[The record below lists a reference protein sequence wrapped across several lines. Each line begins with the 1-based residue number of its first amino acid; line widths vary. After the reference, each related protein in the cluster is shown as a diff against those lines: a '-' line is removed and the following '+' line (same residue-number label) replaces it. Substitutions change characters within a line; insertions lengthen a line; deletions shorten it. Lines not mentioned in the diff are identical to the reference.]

1 MHTPNQSDSQRVFC
15 ASKSTA
21 SSQSMTVTLLVAG
34 LLVSSAVPAYAQLPP
49 VNMGK
54 FIHQPGDNQYSSQT
68 QQARHG
74 APGAGAPVIQQPMV
88 QMRPMARTQPK
99 ADISLDPVV
108 CDEPVP
114 KSNFPPLPDRLDLPG
129 MIASTSGA
137 SSSRPGGGG
146 FSSTYGGGSSGI
158 TIGSPTGGP
167 IQIESKQGYQRVAP
181 GAFAPPRTFGKKQ
194 DASSSGDVY
203 SSGDGS
209 AMSDTQRQLKQLGR
223 EPGLAKTEAAA
234 PEAPQAVQVNQSS
247 TQDLSLPDD
256 EYKNRGSARSQS
268 QAGKVLKNVTRR
280 AGSRMMNQIY
290 RMPMG
295 F

>member
-1 MHTPNQSDSQRVFC
+1 MHTPDQSDSQSAFC
-15 ASKSTA
+15 NSKSVRSVA
-21 SSQSMTVTLLVAG
+21 NILLAAG
-34 LLVSSAVPAYAQLPP
+34 LLTSMAAPAYAQLPP

-68 QQARHG
+68 QQTRHG
-74 APGAGAPVIQQPMV
+74 VPGAAAPVIQQPAV
-88 QMRPMARTQPK
+88 QMRPMARSQPK
-99 ADISLDPVV
+99 ADVSLDPVV

-129 MIASTSGA
+129 MIASSSGA

-158 TIGSPTGGP
+158 TIGSPSGGP
-167 IQIESKQGYQRVAP
+167 IKVETHQNYQHVTP

-194 DASSSGDVY
+194 DSSASGGDVY

-209 AMSDTQRQLKQLGR
+209 AMTDSQRQLKQLGR

-256 EYKNRGSARSQS
+256 EFQNRGATRSQS